1 MRNIEVDIPFEI
13 LIADQSSLQNQLN
26 TGITHIT
33 QVNEIT
39 GVTNRRRCIQR
50 KQHITGFPIEI
61 IQATA
66 QASAEKIKFCTYIPV
81 CIGFPS
87 NITGTFLTPLVS
99 SLIIIIYHFV
109 RIGIQ
114 IITDIVVTLRTDRSL
129 QLQKMCIR
137 DRPSAVPYIRISIRN
152 TKPGCSSTARQ
163 CRANRFLIPYGSLT
177 LLRACSI
184 Y

>member
-114 IITDIVVTLRTDRSL
+114 IITDIVITLRTDRSL
-129 QLQKMCIR
+129 QLQRVHPRCVKESFFR
-137 DRPSAVPYIRISIRN
+137 NKPGTTDRPEVTPTVFFRK
-152 TKPGCSSTARQ
+152 T
-163 CRANRFLIPYGSLT
+163 
-177 LLRACSI
+177 
-184 Y
+184 

>member
-114 IITDIVVTLRTDRSL
+114 IITDIVITLTEAFSFKEFTQGALKKASLEISQAPPTD
-129 QLQKMCIR
+129 QKLPQR
-137 DRPSAVPYIRISIRN
+137 
-152 TKPGCSSTARQ
+152 CSFAKREEASR
-163 CRANRFLIPYGSLT
+163 R
-177 LLRACSI
+177 
-184 Y
+184 